1 MKKLDYD
8 YCQAASVLEW
18 MSQKWALVTMMKIDE
33 LCGSSSADGIR
44 FSDLFRTIPHI
55 SEKEL
60 ASTLDYL
67 ESEGLVVRTSFEH
80 QTPHVEYSITPIAKN
95 FLREI
100 SYVIEWGQLH
110 FNEIQQNRAV
120 SSKKS

>member
-1 MKKLDYD
+1 MSRKLDYD
-8 YCQAASVLEW
+8 YCHAAPVLEW
-18 MSQKWALVTMMKIDE
+18 MSHKWALVILLRINTLLSDE
-33 LCGSSSADGIR
+33 TKTSGVH

-55 SEKEL
+55 SEKML

-67 ESEGLVVRTSFEH
+67 EREGLLVRTSS
-80 QTPHVEYSITPIAKN
+80 QSYPSHVEYSLSSLSQN

-110 FNEIQQNRAV
+110 YEEIKNGRLY
-120 SSKKS
+120 